1 MTNTTHIIDY
11 QATQPLNRTNETTF
25 AIPNSPDKAI
35 LANLKLRI
43 SSRDSR
49 NNRVE
54 LIATVGVK
62 GITDI
67 SQILF
72 RIFRDNTEI
81 FNTQVGIESTDSE
94 QFYAQTFQ
102 AIDQDLNCGTHV
114 YSLTVENLTS
124 GASAEVVGPLSFSAL
139 AIGQE
144 RKCC

>member
-1 MTNTTHIIDY
+1 MTHIIDY
-11 QATQPLNRTNETTF
+11 QATQPISKTGETTF
-25 AIPNSPDKAI
+25 AIPASPNKAI

-54 LIATVGVK
+54 LIATIGVE
-62 GITDI
+62 GITET
-67 SQILF
+67 SQVLF
-72 RIFRDNTEI
+72 RIFRDNIEI
-81 FNTQVGIESTDSE
+81 FNAQVGIESTDSE
-94 QFYAQTFQ
+94 QFYVQTFQ
-102 AIDQDLNCGTHV
+102 AIDQNVSSGTHE
-114 YSLTVENLTS
+114 YSLTVKNLTS